1 MVSPGDL
8 DTSFSGDGKKTI
20 DFGGVDTANVVL
32 VQPNGRIVVAGGT
45 VKVSTAPSRFC
56 VARLR
61 SNGVLDTAFGSG
73 GKRVISFGGHGLGES
88 VLGAALQPD
97 GKIVLAGGSDLRAA
111 VARLNPN
118 GSLDTTFSG
127 DGKKTFNWAPGDFS
141 RTQAVLVL
149 PNGKLVVAGFSG
161 PEGGD
166 IQAARLK
173 ANGALDTAFGTGGKA
188 RVDFGGT
195 EFGFAAARQADGRI
209 VVAGG
214 STAGGAVVARLR
226 ANGTLDPDFDGDGR
240 LMLPGGGEARAVL
253 VQPDSKIVVTGN
265 PGSQRGDNR
274 HAAEPERVA
283 RHHIRRRWHG
293 DHRLRGRR
301 GTRQRRGA
309 AAGRQDRRRR
319 LRAGRRR
326 RRAPQRQ
333 RIARR
338 HVRRRRKGD
347 RRLRR
352 RHVRPRGRAPAQRPD
367 RCRRPAV
374 GRRLR
379 GGAPARLTQASAR
392 RQAPPPAQRNGPP
405 EAGSICKH
413 EIMDTCD
420 AIGEFPAG
428 GGAGCSC

>member
-1 MVSPGDL
+1 MASPGDL

-20 DFGGVDTANVVL
+20 SFGGFDAANVVL
-32 VQPNGRIVVAGGT
+32 VQPNGRIVVAG
-45 VKVSTAPSRFC
+45 STAKVITAPDRFC

-73 GKRVISFGGHGLGES
+73 GKRVIGLGGHGLGES
-88 VLGAALQPD
+88 VFGAALQPD

-188 RVDFGGT
+188 GVDFGGT

-209 VVAGG
+209 VVAGR
-214 STAGGAVVARLR
+214 SSIGGAVVTRLR

-253 VQPDSKIVVTGN
+253 VQPDSKIVVTGHPGLSEVMTVTRLN
-265 PGSQRGDNR
+265 PNGSPDTTFDGDGT
-274 HAAEPERVA
+274 AVIDFGPGGEPASSAVLQPDGKIVVAGSAQAGVAVA
-283 RHHIRRRWHG
+283 RLNANG
-293 DHRLRGRR
+293 SPDA
-301 GTRQRRGA
+301 TFGA
-309 AAGRQDRRRR
+309 AGKATVDFGADAAGNAVALQPNGRIVV
-319 LRAGRRR
+319 AG
-326 RRAPQRQ
+326 QLT
-333 RIARR
+333 
-338 HVRRRRKGD
+338 GTGE
-347 RRLRR
+347 L
-352 RHVRPRGRAPAQRPD
+352 
-367 RCRRPAV
+367 AV
-374 GRRLR
+374 
-379 GGAPARLTQASAR
+379 ARLL
-392 RQAPPPAQRNGPP
+392 G
-405 EAGSICKH
+405 
-413 EIMDTCD
+413 
-420 AIGEFPAG
+420 
-428 GGAGCSC
+428 